1 MAGFHR
7 VNGRIFRNKNSLRL
21 PDSLSLSLSLV
32 RSTDEGA
39 SKKEGRERGGEG
51 FLGVLR
57 LPSCLFYRFR
67 VSSFLL

>member
-1 MAGFHR
+1 MVEFFATKIR
-7 VNGRIFRNKNSLRL
+7 YACQIVSLY
-21 PDSLSLSLSLV
+21 LSLLV

-39 SKKEGRERGGEG
+39 RKKEGRERGGEG

-67 VSSFLL
+67 VSSFPL